1 MFKFSNLNSYCWCL
15 AGFSTVLCSTALAA
29 GVPPHIDLVRSI
41 EMKTK
46 MVPMIMTMTTD
57 IAGVVDHCRV
67 IQVQE
72 RSYRGGDFSGGL
84 IGGQNNSRVIKRID
98 DGDIKADRVTGTPR
112 SKVIDTPDR
121 HREQFNTL
129 DRERIRE
136 RSVSPAVKIDR

>member
-1 MFKFSNLNSYCWCL
+1 MFKFSKLNSYRWCL
-15 AGFSTVLCSTALAA
+15 AGFGAVLCSTSLAA

-46 MVPMIMTMTTD
+46 MAPMMTTMD
-57 IAGVVDHCRV
+57 IASVVDHWRV

-72 RSYRGGDFSGGL
+72 RSYRGGDFGGGL
-84 IGGQNNSRVIKRID
+84 IGDQKNGRAIKRID
-98 DGDIKADRVTGTPR
+98 DGDIKADRVTRTPR

-121 HREQFNTL
+121 HREQFKTL